1 MYNNDRFVLYK
12 RWPVARLKILSDDDF
27 NKLYT
32 IPVLE
37 DEDRPFVF
45 ELDDEDKAYL
55 DSFDNIPKKIN
66 YILQIG
72 FFKITSYFHHITF
85 QGNRQ
90 DTWYVIKTYFP
101 SEKFPKNFKKFL
113 FER

>member
-1 MYNNDRFVLYK
+1 M
-12 RWPVARLKILSDDDF
+12 ARLNILSDDDF

-45 ELDDEDKAYL
+45 ELDEEDKAYL
-55 DSFDNIPKKIN
+55 NSFDNVPKKIN

-72 FFKITSYFHHITF
+72 FFRITNYFHHRPLGSNGTA
-85 QGNRQ
+85 NRLK
-90 DTWYVIKTYFP
+90 DY
-101 SEKFPKNFKKFL
+101 
-113 FER
+113 